1 MAPLAAGGGTSV
13 GARET
18 ERNISMVKRKQIEEN
33 YPDSE
38 LLFADG
44 FDDAIIGVA
53 QQFNTMSVAYN
64 RDKCIEILM
73 KDMDQL
79 EAIEYF
85 EFNVIG
91 AYVGEHTPTFIS
103 MDEPEDFH
111 TKMLEEK
118 ELLDI
123 SMKESIRQKEERT
136 PSQDMQD
143 KLEPIP

>member
-1 MAPLAAGGGTSV
+1 MGARAAYGHGINDGTSV
-13 GARET
+13 T
-18 ERNISMVKRKQIEEN
+18 ERDTSMVKRKQIEKD
-33 YPDSE
+33 YPDIK

-53 QQFNTMSVAYN
+53 QQFNIMSVAYN

-91 AYVGEHTPTFIS
+91 AYVGEQTPTFI
-103 MDEPEDFH
+103 
-111 TKMLEEK
+111 L
-118 ELLDI
+118 
-123 SMKESIRQKEERT
+123 
-136 PSQDMQD
+136 
-143 KLEPIP
+143 

>member
-1 MAPLAAGGGTSV
+1 MGARSAYGHGINDGTSV
-13 GARET
+13 TDRDT
-18 ERNISMVKRKQIEEN
+18 SMVKRKQIEKD
-33 YPDSE
+33 YPDIK

-53 QQFNTMSVAYN
+53 QQFNIMSVAYN

-91 AYVGEHTPTFIS
+91 AYVGEQTPTFI
-103 MDEPEDFH
+103 
-111 TKMLEEK
+111 L
-118 ELLDI
+118 
-123 SMKESIRQKEERT
+123 
-136 PSQDMQD
+136 
-143 KLEPIP
+143 